1 MLNEDTYTP
10 FPYFYD
16 VTAWSLPLL
25 ADIDG
30 GRSGAVL
37 HPHSQRVPRLA
48 EPDPAAV
55 PDDGPRIGVFQLSLE
70 SSSAIE
76 SSGWLRWLLTE
87 RWGADFV
94 DVDATGIRDGA
105 LDDIDVLLVPN
116 GPAADA
122 AADLGVNGL
131 GAIRDWVR
139 DGGRYVGWRGGTQLA
154 ALARVSAVDLRE
166 PTSDVPGSL
175 FHSRVDTSSPLT
187 AGVGRDVWTFYAYDL
202 VMRPAEPGQAVV
214 TYPPAGA
221 DGFFVS
227 GFADGEEELGA
238 TAAVVDEPVGEG
250 RSIVFATEP
259 NFRGFTDG
267 TQTLLFNAMFGDDP
281 TATVRSDAAARR
293 SAAKQA
299 RGLDGQ
305 PDAIRVS
312 VAPSDADAAE
322 AVLSGYGP
330 TVQRRRLPG
339 KVAFTIA
346 NPRGLAADE
355 HPFATAIPRDLR
367 RGGVDVEVFA
377 AP

>member
-1 MLNEDTYTP
+1 MQRTVRRLQRMDVHVRQLTAPLRVPDYRPYAKDARPRTLPAGTYWIKMAQRQKHWVQAMLNEDTYTP

-30 GRSGAVL
+30 GRSGALL

-116 GPAADA
+116 GPALDA

-139 DGGRYVGWRGGTQLA
+139 DGGRYVGWAWRHATGGPGACQRG
-154 ALARVSAVDLRE
+154 
-166 PTSDVPGSL
+166 
-175 FHSRVDTSSPLT
+175 
-187 AGVGRDVWTFYAYDL
+187 
-202 VMRPAEPGQAVV
+202 RP
-214 TYPPAGA
+214 
-221 DGFFVS
+221 S
-227 GFADGEEELGA
+227 
-238 TAAVVDEPVGEG
+238 
-250 RSIVFATEP
+250 
-259 NFRGFTDG
+259 
-267 TQTLLFNAMFGDDP
+267 
-281 TATVRSDAAARR
+281 
-293 SAAKQA
+293 
-299 RGLDGQ
+299 
-305 PDAIRVS
+305 
-312 VAPSDADAAE
+312 
-322 AVLSGYGP
+322 
-330 TVQRRRLPG
+330 
-339 KVAFTIA
+339 
-346 NPRGLAADE
+346 
-355 HPFATAIPRDLR
+355 
-367 RGGVDVEVFA
+367 
-377 AP
+377 